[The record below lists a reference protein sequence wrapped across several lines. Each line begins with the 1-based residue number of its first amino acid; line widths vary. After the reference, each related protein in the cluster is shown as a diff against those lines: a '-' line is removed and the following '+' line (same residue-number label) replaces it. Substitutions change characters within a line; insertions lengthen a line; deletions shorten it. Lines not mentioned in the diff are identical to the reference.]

1 MRFRLS
7 QDWRLGAVLCPEG
20 TVIDASADDYWS
32 KAAKGKTIPFNS
44 TPLDVEAY
52 EAQLK
57 AYPDAKHL
65 LSGGWEEK

>member
-1 MRFRLS
+1 MKFRLT
-7 QDWRLGAVLCPEG
+7 QPWQLDAVIAPVG
-20 TVIDASADDYWS
+20 TVIDANGDDYW
-32 KAAKGKTIPFNS
+32 AQQARGKVIPF
-44 TPLDVEAY
+44 TCVALDVEAY